1 MEGREMKVEKRPFG
15 NVDGKNVDLYTIS
28 NSKGVTMTVT
38 NYGGIITSLV
48 VPDKNGKM
56 EDVALGYND
65 VDSYVKSSPYFGAIV
80 GRFGNRIAK
89 AKFSLDGEEYTL
101 AANNGPNTLH
111 GGNKGF
117 DKVVWDAKEIQQADA
132 AGCELHYT
140 SADGEEGY
148 PGNLQCKAVYLLDN
162 NDRLTVEFSATT
174 DKATVV
180 NLSQHSYFNLAGEG
194 CGDILGHELMLNADR
209 FVPVDATLIPTGEL
223 PPVKGTPM
231 DFSKSTAIGARI
243 NADFEQ
249 LKFGKGYDHCWVLN
263 QKKPGAMTLAARVY
277 EPGSGRTL
285 EITTTEP
292 GIQFYC
298 GNFLDGSNIGKRGVA
313 YNFRNGFALETEHY
327 PDSPNKPQFP
337 SVVLRPGQTYKTTTV
352 FAFSAK

>member
-1 MEGREMKVEKRPFG
+1 MKLHKKPFG
-15 NVDGKNVDLYTIS
+15 NIDGKNVDLYTIT
-28 NSKGVTMTVT
+28 NAKGVTMAVT

-48 VPDKNGKM
+48 VPDKNGTM
-56 EDVALGYND
+56 ADVALGYND
-65 VDSYVKSSPYFGAIV
+65 IESYVKSSPYFGAIV

-89 AKFSLDGEEYTL
+89 AKFSLDGKEYTL
-101 AANNGPNTLH
+101 AANNGPNCLH
-111 GGNKGF
+111 GGTKGF
-117 DKVVWDAKEIQQADA
+117 DKVVWDAQEIQKADA
-132 AGCELHYT
+132 AGVELVYAST
-140 SADGEEGY
+140 DGEEGF
-148 PGNLQCKAVYLLDN
+148 PGNLTCKAVYLLDN
-162 NDRLTVEFSATT
+162 NNRLTVEFSATT

-194 CGDILGHELMLNADR
+194 SGDILGHELMLNADR
-209 FVPVDATLIPTGEL
+209 FVPVDASLIPTGEI

-231 DFSKSTAIGARI
+231 DFATKPTAIGARI

-263 QKKPGAMTLAARVY
+263 KQKPSAMTLAARVY
-277 EPGSGRTL
+277 ERTSGRTL

-298 GNFLDGSNIGKRGVA
+298 GNFLDGSNIGKRGTP
-313 YNFRNGFALETEHY
+313 YNFRNGFALETEHF

-337 SVVLRPGQTYKTTTV
+337 SVVLRPGQTYTTTTV
-352 FAFSAK
+352 FAFSVK